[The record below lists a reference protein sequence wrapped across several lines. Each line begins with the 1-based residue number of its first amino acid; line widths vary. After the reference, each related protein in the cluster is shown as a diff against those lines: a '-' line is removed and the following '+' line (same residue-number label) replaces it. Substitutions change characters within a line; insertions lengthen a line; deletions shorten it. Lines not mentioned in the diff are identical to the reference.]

1 MEIWINSFTNIVV
14 SLAILIGTF
23 FVLSSSIGMIRF
35 PDIYTRLHAAT
46 KASTLGVMS
55 LIVGAFI
62 YLYVAEE
69 IVSGKLI
76 LALFFIILTNP
87 VAGHMLSRA
96 AHSAGVKPVVR
107 NRVDAYEESL
117 HKK

>member
-1 MEIWINSFTNIVV
+1 MEIWINSLVNIIV
-14 SLAILIGTF
+14 SLAIIIGTF

-35 PDIYTRLHAAT
+35 PDVYTRLHAAT

-55 LIVGAFI
+55 LILGAFI
-62 YLYVAEE
+62 YLYFAHD
-69 IVSGKLI
+69 IISGKLI
-76 LALFFIILTNP
+76 LATFFIILTNP

-96 AHSAGVKPVVR
+96 AHSAGVEPVR
-107 NRVDAYEESL
+107 HNRIDAYEESL